1 MLQNQDMIHKRCG
14 GQLGTFN
21 TYISGLPIALKDKAD
36 KFFDDFPLIGRVA
49 SNLVKREDLY
59 NLIKQKF
66 LLSLA
71 QPGEPVGVLA
81 AQSVG
86 EPSTQMT

>member
-1 MLQNQDMIHKRCG
+1 MVYERCG
-14 GQLGTFN
+14 GQLLTFN
-21 TYISGLPIALKDKAD
+21 EYIWGLPKALTDKMD
-36 KFFDDFPLIGRVA
+36 KFLDNFSLMGRA
-49 SNLVKREDLY
+49 TSNLVKREDFY
-59 NLIKQKF
+59 NLMKQKF